1 MLKGFLYLKLSFFLR
16 VEAIRSD
23 KRFFRLVKYD
33 PTVVVGRNCVFHGR
47 KEQHSTTKGSF
58 A

>member
-1 MLKGFLYLKLSFFLR
+1 MKLSFFLR

-33 PTVVVGRNCVFHGR
+33 PTVVVGRNCVFNGR
-47 KEQHSTTKGSF
+47 EEQHSTNKGSF